1 MRRVAYSKSFWE
13 LVAPELFLIIII
25 LAVALTSYLKV

>member
-13 LVAPELFLIIII
+13 LVTPELILIIII